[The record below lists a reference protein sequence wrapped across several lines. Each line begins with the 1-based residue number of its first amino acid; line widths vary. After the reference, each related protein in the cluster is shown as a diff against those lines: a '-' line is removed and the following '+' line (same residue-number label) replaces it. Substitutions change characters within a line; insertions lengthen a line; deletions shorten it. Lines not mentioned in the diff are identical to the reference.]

1 MVGIVAVIVKIF
13 PDSPDANL
21 EEIKKSAMKTL
32 EEHGSQNISIEED
45 PIAFGLNALKIK
57 FAWPEEKDTDL
68 IENSLSA
75 IEHVSSVKIEDYRRA
90 FG

>member
-1 MVGIVAVIVKIF
+1 MSIVAVIVRIM

-21 EEIKKSAMKTL
+21 EDIKAGITKYL
-32 EEHGSQNISIEED
+32 ESEGAKNITFTEEE
-45 PIAFGLNALKIK
+45 IAFGLKAILAK
-57 FAWPEEKDTDL
+57 FAWIEEKSTDL
-68 IENSLSA
+68 VENNLIE